1 MGSASSTLKDNRD
14 IEKYSYTQDDRDDE
28 ILNEKLGSVKITPQ
42 QKSLSNATTSNTK
55 PSVNKD
61 AEPIVL
67 DSINEWE
74 TKLLSDKKNLLT
86 INALAHNSIV
96 NVIKNHKQLTKDSV
110 DIWNTQVSIEGSP
123 ITSQKSSGRC
133 WIFAS
138 TNVFR
143 TFYQKKFDIESFE
156 LSQAYLFFY
165 DKLEKSNYLLN
176 NIIET
181 ADDKL
186 ESRVVQSILSNG
198 LSDGG
203 QWDFIVNLVNKY
215 GLVPKSV
222 YDDDFHAQNS
232 SALNYVL
239 VNKLREYSIE
249 LRRLINEEHLSIP
262 EVNKV
267 KEKQLKEVYNILA
280 LLLGPAPKA
289 SETFTWEYKDKSNKT
304 HIVKTT
310 PLDFASLVDLRIDQT
325 FSLINDPRNPYN
337 KLYTVDRLNNV
348 IGGKPIDYVNVES
361 SVQKQAIVDSLK
373 DNQPVFFGCDV
384 GKFQDNGVLD
394 TEAFDYE
401 LAFNTK
407 LNLTKEQRL
416 KVGSSA
422 MTHAMVIT
430 AVHIVDGEIQRYKI
444 QNSWGDAAGNKGYF
458 VATDKWFDEYVY
470 QVVTSTK
477 YAPKNLTEIWKKG
490 DYQVLPIYDP
500 MGALA

>member
-1 MGSASSTLKDNRD
+1 MGANTSRESTVRDNRD
-14 IEKYSYTQDDRDDE
+14 IEKLSYRDDE
-28 ILNEKLGSVKITPQ
+28 SYEEVLNEKFASVSLKPQ
-42 QKSLSNATTSNTK
+42 VNESKTKS
-55 PSVNKD
+55 
-61 AEPIVL
+61 AEAISL
-67 DSINEWE
+67 ESIDKWE
-74 TKLLSDKKNLLT
+74 ASLLSDKKNLLT
-86 INALAHNSIV
+86 INALAHNPIV
-96 NVIKNHKQLTKDSV
+96 NVIKNHKQITKDSI
-110 DIWNTQVSIEGSP
+110 DIWNTQASLEGSP
-123 ITSQKSSGRC
+123 ITSQNSSGRC

-156 LSQAYLFFY
+156 LSQAYLFFW

-181 ADDKL
+181 ADEKL
-186 ESRVVQSILSNG
+186 ESRVVQTILANG

-203 QWDFIVNLVNKY
+203 QWDMIVNLVNKY

-222 YDDDFHAQNS
+222 YNDDYHASNS
-232 SALNYVL
+232 AALNYVL
-239 VNKLREYSIE
+239 VNKVREYALE
-249 LRRLINEEHLSIP
+249 LRRLINDEKVSKEEVTH
-262 EVNKV
+262 V
-267 KEKQLKEVYNILA
+267 KDKQIHEIYNIIA
-280 LLLGPAPKA
+280 LLLGPPPKA
-289 SETFTWEYKDKSNKT
+289 DEEFTWEYKDKSGKAHSIKNS
-304 HIVKTT
+304 
-310 PLDFASLVDLRIDQT
+310 PLDFASLVDLQINET
-325 FSLINDPRNPYN
+325 FSLINDPRNDYD
-337 KLYTVDRLNNV
+337 KLYTVDKLNNV
-348 IGGKPIDYVNVES
+348 VGGKPIDYVNVKS
-361 SVQKQAIVDSLK
+361 IVQKKVIIDSLK

-430 AVHIVDGEIQRYKI
+430 AVHVIDGEIQRYKI
-444 QNSWGDAAGNKGYF
+444 QNSWGETAGNKGYF

-477 YAPKNLTEIWKKG
+477 YAPKYLTEIWKKG
-490 DYQVLPIYDP
+490 DYSVLPIYDP